1 MTDYMSMVKPAIV
14 LAVLTASRYMDEK
27 DPSTIFYIR
36 ATFVTSFAFSWLILA
51 LIYGRIQQR
60 HDNTPFQL
68 LESDIDPSAS
78 SPLAML
84 TGDSEQGKTV
94 TSTHY
99 EYDMTKL
106 QSALKQSVMGF
117 FIVLTLHWY
126 MGSISPLVVQ
136 SVMAV
141 SGSATS
147 ELAKLH
153 LWTMLSSSV
162 GGWKELQRP
171 WRVKGLMSQFKEMK
185 REVMKEL
192 NDGKEGTAAGG
203 GSGSRK
209 NKRDENRRKIGKSS

>member
-1 MTDYMSMVKPAIV
+1 MADYIKPALV

-27 DPSTIFYIR
+27 DPNTIFYVR
-36 ATFVTSFAFSWLILA
+36 ATFVTSFAVSWLILA
-51 LIYGRIQQR
+51 LIYFRIQQR
-60 HDNTPFQL
+60 HDNTSFQL
-68 LESDIDPSAS
+68 LESDIDPNAS

-84 TGDSEQGKTV
+84 TGDSEQGKTI

-106 QSALKQSVMGF
+106 QSALKQSVLGF
-117 FIVLTLHWY
+117 FIVLGLHWY

-141 SGSATS
+141 SGSLTS

-153 LWTMLSSSV
+153 LWSMVARSV
-162 GGWKELQRP
+162 SGWKELQRP
-171 WRVKGLMSQFKEMK
+171 WRVKGLMSQFKDMK

-192 NDGKEGTAAGG
+192 NDGKEGTTS

-209 NKRDENRRKIGKSS
+209 NKKDENRRKIGKSS